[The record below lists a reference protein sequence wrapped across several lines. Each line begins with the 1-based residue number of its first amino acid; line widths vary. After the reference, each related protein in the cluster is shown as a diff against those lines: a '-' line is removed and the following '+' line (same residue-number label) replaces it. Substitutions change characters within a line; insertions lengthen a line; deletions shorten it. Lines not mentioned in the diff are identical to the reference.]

1 MKRDVKTK
9 VRGIVLAI
17 FFALIAFICLI
28 VLNNKMSGDNNK
40 VDLVIAAKTIPKNT
54 LITED
59 NVSEYFTTIQAQSI
73 FKTSNAVTNPHE
85 LIGQYALNGIWD
97 KAPVNQDMFQSQ
109 LDIFAAYK
117 KPVQA
122 SFHVNDLSDAV
133 CGRLRA
139 GDYIDIFGVDMN
151 QGKRII
157 ENAYIFKVYDSA
169 GVQISVSD
177 TTAIATNFTIILE
190 SDEEKAL
197 YEMIKNSTLIVTKK
211 EL

>member
-1 MKRDVKTK
+1 MKQDVKTK

-28 VLNNKMSGDNNK
+28 VLNNRISGAMDR
-40 VDLVIAAKTIPKNT
+40 VDVVIAAKTIPKNT

-59 NVSEYFTTIQAQSI
+59 NVGEYFTTIQAQSI
-73 FKTSNAVTNPHE
+73 FKTSNAVTDTHE

-97 KAPVNQDMFQSQ
+97 
-109 LDIFAAYK
+109 IFAAYK

-122 SFHVNDLSDAV
+122 SFNVANLSDAV

-139 GDYIDIFGVDMN
+139 GDYVDIFGVDIN

-157 ENAYIFKVYDSA
+157 ENAYIFKAYDNA

-190 SDEEKAL
+190 SGEEEVL
-197 YEMIKNSTLIVTKK
+197 YEMLKNSTVVVTKSS
-211 EL
+211 

>member
-1 MKRDVKTK
+1 MKQDVKTK
-9 VRGIVLAI
+9 VKGIVLAI
-17 FFALIAFICLI
+17 FFALIAFICLV
-28 VLNNKMSGDNNK
+28 VLNNRISGAMDR
-40 VDLVIAAKTIPKNT
+40 VDVVIAAKTIPKNT

-59 NVSEYFTTIQAQSI
+59 NVGDYFTTIQAQSI

-97 KAPVNQDMFQSQ
+97 KAPINQDMFQSQ

-122 SFHVNDLSDAV
+122 SFNVANLSDAV

-139 GDYIDIFGVDMN
+139 GDYVDIFGIDIN

-157 ENAYIFKVYDSA
+157 ENAYIFKAYDNA

-190 SDEEKAL
+190 SGEEEML
-197 YEMIKNSTLIVTKK
+197 YEMLKNSTVVVTKSS
-211 EL
+211 

>member
-1 MKRDVKTK
+1 MKQDVKTK
-9 VRGIVLAI
+9 VRGILLAI
-17 FFALIAFICLI
+17 FFALIAFICLV
-28 VLNNKMSGDNNK
+28 VLNNKMSDNNK

-59 NVSEYFTTIQAQSI
+59 NVGEYFTTIQAQEI
-73 FKTSNAVTNPHE
+73 FKTPHAVTNTNE

-97 KAPVNQDMFQSQ
+97 KTPINQDMFQSQ
-109 LDIFAAYK
+109 FDIFAAYK

-122 SFHVNDLSDAV
+122 SFNVANLSDDV

-139 GDYIDIFGVDMN
+139 GDYVDIFGVDFN
-151 QGKRII
+151 EGKRII
-157 ENAYIFKVYDSA
+157 ENAYIFKAYDNT

-177 TTAIATNFTIILE
+177 TTAIATNFTIIVE
-190 SDEEKAL
+190 SGEEELL
-197 YEMIKNSTLIVTKK
+197 YEALKNSTVIVTKK

>member
-1 MKRDVKTK
+1 MKQDVKTK

-17 FFALIAFICLI
+17 FFALIAFICLV
-28 VLNNKMSGDNNK
+28 VLNNRISGAMDR
-40 VDLVIAAKTIPKNT
+40 VDVVIAAKTIPKNT

-59 NVSEYFTTIQAQSI
+59 NVGEYFTTIQAQSI

-97 KAPVNQDMFQSQ
+97 KAPINQDMFQSQ

-122 SFHVNDLSDAV
+122 SFNVANLSDAV

-139 GDYIDIFGVDMN
+139 GDYVDIFGVDIN

-157 ENAYIFKVYDSA
+157 ENAYIFKAYDSA

-190 SDEEKAL
+190 SGEEEVL
-197 YEMIKNSTLIVTKK
+197 YEMLKNSTVVVTKSS
-211 EL
+211 

>member
-1 MKRDVKTK
+1 MKQDVKTK
-9 VRGIVLAI
+9 VKGIVLAI
-17 FFALIAFICLI
+17 FFALIAFICLV
-28 VLNNKMSGDNNK
+28 VLNNRISGAMDR
-40 VDLVIAAKTIPKNT
+40 VDVVIAAKTIPKNT

-59 NVSEYFTTIQAQSI
+59 NVGDYFTTIQAQSI

-97 KAPVNQDMFQSQ
+97 KAPINQDMFQSQ

-122 SFHVNDLSDAV
+122 SFNVANLSDAV

-139 GDYIDIFGVDMN
+139 GDYVDIFGVDIN

-157 ENAYIFKVYDSA
+157 ENAYIFKAYDSA

-190 SDEEKAL
+190 SGEEEVL
-197 YEMIKNSTLIVTKK
+197 YEMLKNSTVIVTKSS
-211 EL
+211 

>member
-1 MKRDVKTK
+1 MKTK
-9 VRGIVLAI
+9 IKGIVFAI
-17 FFALIAFICLI
+17 IFALIAFVCLVI
-28 VLNNKMSGDNNK
+28 LNNKLSGNMDK

-54 LITED
+54 LITDD
-59 NVSEYFTTIQAQSI
+59 NVKEYFTTIRAQRI
-73 FKTSNAVTNPHE
+73 FKTPNAVTDTSE
-85 LIGQYALNGIWD
+85 LVGQYALNGIWD
-97 KAPVNQDMFQSQ
+97 KAPINKDMFQSQ

-122 SFHVNDLSDAV
+122 SFNVANLSDAV

-139 GDYIDIFGVDMN
+139 GDYVDIFGVDIN

-157 ENAYIFKVYDSA
+157 ENVYIFKAYDSA

-190 SDEEKAL
+190 SGEEEVL
-197 YEMIKNSTLIVTKK
+197 YEMLKNSTVVVTKSS
-211 EL
+211 

>member
-1 MKRDVKTK
+1 MKQDVKTK

-17 FFALIAFICLI
+17 FFALIAFICLV
-28 VLNNKMSGDNNK
+28 VLNNRISGAMDR
-40 VDLVIAAKTIPKNT
+40 VDVVIAAKTIPKNT

-59 NVSEYFTTIQAQSI
+59 NVGEYFTTIQAQRI
-73 FKTSNAVTNPHE
+73 FKTSNAVTDAHE

-97 KAPVNQDMFQSQ
+97 KAPINQDMFQSQ

-122 SFHVNDLSDAV
+122 SFNVANLSDAV

-139 GDYIDIFGVDMN
+139 GDYVDIFGVDIN

-157 ENAYIFKVYDSA
+157 ENAYIFKAYDNA

-190 SDEEKAL
+190 SGEEEVL
-197 YEMIKNSTLIVTKK
+197 YEMLKNSTVVVTKSS
-211 EL
+211 

>member
-1 MKRDVKTK
+1 MKQDVKTK
-9 VRGIVLAI
+9 VKGIVLAI
-17 FFALIAFICLI
+17 FFALIAFICLV
-28 VLNNKMSGDNNK
+28 VLNNRISGAMDR
-40 VDLVIAAKTIPKNT
+40 VDVVIAAKTIPKNT

-59 NVSEYFTTIQAQSI
+59 NVGEYFTTIQAQRI
-73 FKTSNAVTNPHE
+73 FKTSNAVTNLHE

-97 KAPVNQDMFQSQ
+97 KAPINQDMFQSQ

-122 SFHVNDLSDAV
+122 SFNVANLSDAV

-139 GDYIDIFGVDMN
+139 GDYIDIFGIDMN

-157 ENAYIFKVYDSA
+157 ENAYIFKAYDNA

-190 SDEEKAL
+190 SGEEEVL
-197 YEMIKNSTLIVTKK
+197 YEMLKNSTVVVTKSS
-211 EL
+211 

>member
-97 KAPVNQDMFQSQ
+97 KAPINQDMFQSQ

-157 ENAYIFKVYDSA
+157 ENAYIFKAYDSA

-190 SDEEKAL
+190 SDEEKVL

>member
-1 MKRDVKTK
+1 MKQDVKTK
-9 VRGIVLAI
+9 VKGIVLAI
-17 FFALIAFICLI
+17 FFALIAFICLV
-28 VLNNKMSGDNNK
+28 VLNNRISGAMDR
-40 VDLVIAAKTIPKNT
+40 VDVVIAAKTIPKNT

-59 NVSEYFTTIQAQSI
+59 NVGDYFTTIQAQSI

-97 KAPVNQDMFQSQ
+97 KAPINQDMFQSQ

-122 SFHVNDLSDAV
+122 SFNVANLSDAV

-139 GDYIDIFGVDMN
+139 GDYVDIFGVDIN

-157 ENAYIFKVYDSA
+157 ENAYIFKAYDNA

-190 SDEEKAL
+190 SGEEEML
-197 YEMIKNSTLIVTKK
+197 YEMLKNSTVVVTKSS
-211 EL
+211 

>member
-1 MKRDVKTK
+1 MKQDVKTN

-17 FFALIAFICLI
+17 FFALIAFICLV
-28 VLNNKMSGDNNK
+28 VLNNRISGSMDR
-40 VDLVIAAKTIPKNT
+40 VDVVIAAKTIPKNT

-59 NVSEYFTTIQAQSI
+59 NVGEYFITIQAQSI
-73 FKTSNAVTNPHE
+73 FKTSNAVTNPHD

-97 KAPVNQDMFQSQ
+97 KAPINQDMFQSQ

-122 SFHVNDLSDAV
+122 SFNVANLSDAV

-139 GDYIDIFGVDMN
+139 GDYVDIFGVDIN

-157 ENAYIFKVYDSA
+157 ENAYIFKAYDSA

-190 SDEEKAL
+190 SGEEEVL
-197 YEMIKNSTLIVTKK
+197 YEMLKNSTVVVTKSS
-211 EL
+211 

>member
-1 MKRDVKTK
+1 MKQDVKTK
-9 VRGIVLAI
+9 VKGIVLAI
-17 FFALIAFICLI
+17 FFALIAFICLV
-28 VLNNKMSGDNNK
+28 VLNNRISGAMDR
-40 VDLVIAAKTIPKNT
+40 VDVVIAAKTIPKNT

-59 NVSEYFTTIQAQSI
+59 NVGDYFTTIQAQSI

-139 GDYIDIFGVDMN
+139 GDYIDIFGIDMN

-157 ENAYIFKVYDSA
+157 ENAYIFKAYDNA

-190 SDEEKAL
+190 SGEEEVL
-197 YEMIKNSTLIVTKK
+197 YEMLKNSTVIVTKSS
-211 EL
+211 

>member
-1 MKRDVKTK
+1 MKQDVKTK

-17 FFALIAFICLI
+17 FFALIAFICLV
-28 VLNNKMSGDNNK
+28 VLNNRISGAMDR
-40 VDLVIAAKTIPKNT
+40 VDVVIAAKTIPKNT

-59 NVSEYFTTIQAQSI
+59 NVGEYFTTIQAQSI
-73 FKTSNAVTNPHE
+73 FKTSNAVTNPHD

-97 KAPVNQDMFQSQ
+97 KAPINQDMFQSQ

-122 SFHVNDLSDAV
+122 SFNVANLSDAV

-139 GDYIDIFGVDMN
+139 GDYVDIFGVDIN

-157 ENAYIFKVYDSA
+157 ENAYIFKAYDSA

-190 SDEEKAL
+190 SGEEEVL
-197 YEMIKNSTLIVTKK
+197 YEMLKNSTVVVTKSS
-211 EL
+211 

>member
-1 MKRDVKTK
+1 MKQDVKTK

-28 VLNNKMSGDNNK
+28 VLNNRISGAMDR
-40 VDLVIAAKTIPKNT
+40 VDVVIAAKTIPKNT

-59 NVSEYFTTIQAQSI
+59 NVGEYFTTIQAQSI
-73 FKTSNAVTNPHE
+73 FKTSNAVTDTHE

-97 KAPVNQDMFQSQ
+97 KAPINQDMFQSQ

-122 SFHVNDLSDAV
+122 SFNVANLSDAV

-139 GDYIDIFGVDMN
+139 GDYVDIFGVDIN

-157 ENAYIFKVYDSA
+157 ENAYIFKAYDNA

-190 SDEEKAL
+190 SGEEEVL
-197 YEMIKNSTLIVTKK
+197 YEMLKNSTVVVTKSS
-211 EL
+211 

>member
-1 MKRDVKTK
+1 MKQDVKTK
-9 VRGIVLAI
+9 VKGIVLAI
-17 FFALIAFICLI
+17 FFALIAFICLV
-28 VLNNKMSGDNNK
+28 VLNNRISGAMDR
-40 VDLVIAAKTIPKNT
+40 VDVVIAAKTIPKNT

-59 NVSEYFTTIQAQSI
+59 NVGDYFTTIQAQSI

-139 GDYIDIFGVDMN
+139 GDYIDIFGIDMN

-157 ENAYIFKVYDSA
+157 ENAYIFKAYDSA

-190 SDEEKAL
+190 SGEEEML
-197 YEMIKNSTLIVTKK
+197 YEMLKNSTVVVTKSS
-211 EL
+211 

>member
-1 MKRDVKTK
+1 MKQDVKTK
-9 VRGIVLAI
+9 VKGIVLAI
-17 FFALIAFICLI
+17 FFALIAFICLV
-28 VLNNKMSGDNNK
+28 VLNNRISGAMDR
-40 VDLVIAAKTIPKNT
+40 VDVVIAAKTIPKNT

-59 NVSEYFTTIQAQSI
+59 NVGDYFTTIQAQSI

-122 SFHVNDLSDAV
+122 SFNVANLSDAV

-139 GDYIDIFGVDMN
+139 GDYVDIFGVDIN

-157 ENAYIFKVYDSA
+157 ENAYIFKAYDNA

-190 SDEEKAL
+190 SGEEEVL
-197 YEMIKNSTLIVTKK
+197 YEMLKNSTVVVTKSS
-211 EL
+211 

>member
-1 MKRDVKTK
+1 MKQDVKTK
-9 VRGIVLAI
+9 VKGIVLAI
-17 FFALIAFICLI
+17 FFALIAFICLV
-28 VLNNKMSGDNNK
+28 VLNNRISGAMDR
-40 VDLVIAAKTIPKNT
+40 VDVVIAAKTIPKNT

-59 NVSEYFTTIQAQSI
+59 NVGDYFTTIQAQSI

-139 GDYIDIFGVDMN
+139 GDYIDIFGIDMN

-157 ENAYIFKVYDSA
+157 ENVYIFKAYDNA

-190 SDEEKAL
+190 SGEEEML
-197 YEMIKNSTLIVTKK
+197 YEMLKNSTVVVTKSS
-211 EL
+211 

>member
-1 MKRDVKTK
+1 MKQDVKTK
-9 VRGIVLAI
+9 VKGIVLAI
-17 FFALIAFICLI
+17 FFALIAFICLV
-28 VLNNKMSGDNNK
+28 VLNNRISGAMDR
-40 VDLVIAAKTIPKNT
+40 VDVVIAAKTIPKNT

-59 NVSEYFTTIQAQSI
+59 NVGDYFTTIQAQSI

-139 GDYIDIFGVDMN
+139 GDYIDIFGIDMN

-157 ENAYIFKVYDSA
+157 ENAYIFKAYDNA

-190 SDEEKAL
+190 SGEEEVL
-197 YEMIKNSTLIVTKK
+197 YEMLKNSTVVVTKSS
-211 EL
+211 

>member
-1 MKRDVKTK
+1 MKQDVKTK
-9 VRGIVLAI
+9 VRGIILAI

-28 VLNNKMSGDNNK
+28 VLNNRISGAMDR
-40 VDLVIAAKTIPKNT
+40 VDVVIAAKTIPKNT

-59 NVSEYFTTIQAQSI
+59 NVGEYFTTIQAQSI
-73 FKTSNAVTNPHE
+73 FKTSNAVTDTHE

-97 KAPVNQDMFQSQ
+97 KAPINQDMFQSQ

-122 SFHVNDLSDAV
+122 SFNVANLSDAV

-139 GDYIDIFGVDMN
+139 GDYVDIFGVDIN

-157 ENAYIFKVYDSA
+157 ENAYIFKAYDNA

-190 SDEEKAL
+190 SGEEEVL
-197 YEMIKNSTLIVTKK
+197 YEMLKNSTVVVTKSS
-211 EL
+211 

>member
-1 MKRDVKTK
+1 MKQDVKTK
-9 VRGIVLAI
+9 VKGIVLAI
-17 FFALIAFICLI
+17 FFALIAFICLV
-28 VLNNKMSGDNNK
+28 VLNNRISGAMDR
-40 VDLVIAAKTIPKNT
+40 VDVVIAAKTIPKNT

-59 NVSEYFTTIQAQSI
+59 NVGDYFTTIQAQSI

-139 GDYIDIFGVDMN
+139 GDYIDIFGIDMN

-157 ENAYIFKVYDSA
+157 ENAYIFKAYDNA

-190 SDEEKAL
+190 SGEEEML
-197 YEMIKNSTLIVTKK
+197 YEMLKNSTVVVTKSS
-211 EL
+211 